1 MKGAHL
7 VKEAAAARG
16 GDDEPAVVR
25 TQRAQHAEQILAEE
39 RGDSEVEGEGRGV
52 LAKALVEQ
60 DEGRLL
66 AVTAAVRQELL
77 HGEVGSAA
85 SVFAA
90 GGGGAE
96 VLVTPAGH
104 K

>member
-1 MKGAHL
+1 M
-7 VKEAAAARG
+7 V
-16 GDDEPAVVR
+16 
-25 TQRAQHAEQILAEE
+25 AE
-39 RGDSEVEGEGRGV
+39 
-52 LAKALVEQ
+52 ALVEQ

-77 HGEVGSAA
+77 HGKVGSAA
-85 SVFAA
+85 PVFAA

-96 VLVTPAGH
+96 VLVAPEGH

>member
-1 MKGAHL
+1 M
-7 VKEAAAARG
+7 
-16 GDDEPAVVR
+16 
-25 TQRAQHAEQILAEE
+25 LAE
-39 RGDSEVEGEGRGV
+39 
-52 LAKALVEQ
+52 ALVEQ
-60 DEGRLL
+60 DERRFL

-77 HGEVGSAA
+77 HGEVGSTA

-96 VLVTPAGH
+96 VLVAPAGH